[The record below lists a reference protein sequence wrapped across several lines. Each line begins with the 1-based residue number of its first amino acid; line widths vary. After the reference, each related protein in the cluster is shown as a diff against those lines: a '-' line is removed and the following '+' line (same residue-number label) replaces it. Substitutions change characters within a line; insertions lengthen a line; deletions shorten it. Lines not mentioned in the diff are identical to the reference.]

1 MYTFD
6 NSTNGYTTL
15 NAPIIES
22 GIDMT
27 LNQLAHLG
35 GVCISHLELPLG
47 HKNKD
52 GVVITKMAAFGQMG
66 VGLNL

>member
-1 MYTFD
+1 MDTFD
-6 NSTNGYTTL
+6 NLTNEYMTL

-22 GIDMT
+22 GMDMT

-35 GVCISHLELPLG
+35 GVCISHLEPSFG

-52 GVVITKMAAFGQMG
+52 GVVITKMAVFGQLG
-66 VGLNL
+66 GLNL

>member
-6 NSTNGYTTL
+6 NSTNEYMTL

-22 GIDMT
+22 GMDMT
-27 LNQLAHLG
+27 LNQLVHLG
-35 GVCISHLELPLG
+35 GVCIIHLELLFG

-52 GVVITKMAAFGQMG
+52 GVVITKMAAFGQ
-66 VGLNL
+66 